1 MRDYREYFEKVY
13 RDYKII
19 SHFKDLQT
27 HNQKVNDCVAFWP
40 KKHVK
45 VRYDCRNRGKRQN
58 HKDNLGN
65 ISRIQNNEAHDN
77 SFEVKRKMSYW
88 KNEMKI
94 HYLV

>member
-1 MRDYREYFEKVY
+1 MTVLLF
-13 RDYKII
+13 
-19 SHFKDLQT
+19 DL
-27 HNQKVNDCVAFWP
+27 
-40 KKHVK
+40 
-45 VRYDCRNRGKRQN
+45 YDCRNRGKRQN